1 VNSQN
6 ENTIDLRGFLE
17 PIAFLKVSQICRE
30 MKTGGVM
37 EILIEDTD
45 SHLNLLRLLKF
56 FDVQVVEDKK
66 CSEQEAG
73 WQIIIQKHI
82 KKNINQ

>member
-1 VNSQN
+1 MNRQN
-6 ENTIDLRGFLE
+6 ENIIDVRGFLE

-30 MKTGGVM
+30 MKTGSIM
-37 EILIEDTD
+37 RIIIEDTD
-45 SHLNLLRLLKF
+45 SHLNLLSLLQY

-66 CSEQEAG
+66 YSDKDAG

-82 KKNINQ
+82 KTNISQ